1 MAAYCW
7 ACANRPNKIS
17 ATSTPRIRPR
27 TLKAQTS
34 PMSSP
39 MTTKTARTPRPLP
52 MTIGIAF
59 GFDLWSAPAAMRS
72 CFSRPALAGFAAA
85 SFVTAESAAPAFLDM
100 RAMLRSIRLSRPG
113 QKPPGSGEFRATPNR
128 HACARTLPCRDGT
141 GPLLDGLGVQP
152 AGPVGGPHQRSGH
165 HAREPE
171 FGRLLP
177 QFHELL
183 GLDPAL
189 HRMVPRGGPEVLGDG
204 QQVTAG
210 PAQVLHGLGDLVPL
224 LAQPEDQVGLGD
236 QPGVA
241 GRAQHVERAGV
252 PEAGP
257 DPPEDPRHGLDVV
270 REDLRPGA
278 EDLRQPVRLGVEV
291 GNEQFH
297 PAARDGG
304 VDLAA
309 DLRVQPCP
317 AVG

>member
-183 GLDPAL
+183 DPA
-189 HRMVPRGGPEVLGDG
+189 R
-204 QQVTAG
+204 
-210 PAQVLHGLGDLVPL
+210 
-224 LAQPEDQVGLGD
+224 LAL
-236 QPGVA
+236 
-241 GRAQHVERAGV
+241 VER
-252 PEAGP
+252 
-257 DPPEDPRHGLDVV
+257 
-270 REDLRPGA
+270 
-278 EDLRQPVRLGVEV
+278 QRL
-291 GNEQFH
+291 
-297 PAARDGG
+297 AG
-304 VDLAA
+304 VDLAEVAPPGALVAA
-309 DLRVQPCP
+309 DEEGRLAVLPALEDVRAAGFLADRVQAFAPDQRLQLRVGRPGAQPGLDPRRLPLDRDLAVAGFEAEHAP
-317 AVG
+317 AFGCEYHPSRVCRRRPTAVRGTA